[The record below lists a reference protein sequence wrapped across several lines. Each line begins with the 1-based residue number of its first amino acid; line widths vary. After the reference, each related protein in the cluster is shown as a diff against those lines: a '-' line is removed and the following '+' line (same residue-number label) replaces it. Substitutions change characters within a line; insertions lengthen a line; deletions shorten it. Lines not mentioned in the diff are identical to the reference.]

1 MLHKDPD
8 IGIQNDV
15 KEKQRQIDEL
25 NKIEAEGAA
34 IRCRA
39 KFQTDGEKPTK
50 FFCNLEKSNAA
61 QKFIP
66 SLFVGVTDPLTPVHW
81 QACFGCAWR
90 SETKGGKKSKG
101 GRG

>member
-34 IRCRA
+34 IGCRA

-66 SLFVGVTDPLTPVHW
+66 SLFVGVTDPLFW
-81 QACFGCAWR
+81 MCMAIR
-90 SETKGGKKSKG
+90 N
-101 GRG
+101 